1 MTLPLI
7 PATPATDD
15 VSTISATTVNGWR
28 AAIAKAIDG
37 VGGSGGVASTPA
49 TAIDIAGAGLK
60 ISGSGAAARLQ
71 YASSIETRTVR
82 SFLFNNDTGEVKVG
96 SMLLGTPAEQ
106 GMQYLLLPDDSVL
119 TSVTTYHDRTN
130 TGTLPANRV
139 QLSVWKKDITTGT
152 VTQLGL
158 TTVDPNANVA
168 AYEAYHGF
176 SVSTIAETIDN
187 ETCVYYVIFDGESG
201 ANASSTTWHG
211 CRATF
216 AVTSQDK
223 AQ

>member
-1 MTLPLI
+1 
-7 PATPATDD
+7 
-15 VSTISATTVNGWR
+15 
-28 AAIAKAIDG
+28 
-37 VGGSGGVASTPA
+37 
-49 TAIDIAGAGLK
+49 
-60 ISGSGAAARLQ
+60 
-71 YASSIETRTVR
+71 
-82 SFLFNNDTGEVKVG
+82 
-96 SMLLGTPAEQ
+96 
-106 GMQYLLLPDDSVL
+106 MQYLLLPDDSVL

-130 TGTLPANRV
+130 TGTLPANRA

-152 VTQLGL
+152 ITQLGT